1 MHGHTA
7 ILTSLK
13 PDRPESDVIHP
24 PGPMPERPQ
33 LEVPM
38 YSSAQHSEELSAAE
52 SGEMASSFQ
61 GFSPLQRGIGLRLL
75 AYIILFSTVVT
86 LLSTLFE
93 LYFDYRRDV
102 GAIEQR
108 MSEVERTSLDS
119 VAGSLWNLDT
129 IELHLQLEGLQRLP
143 DMQMVEL
150 RETGSLDKP
159 VVIRVG
165 IPMTGSVL
173 NREYPLY
180 HGLGTQRHQIGELT
194 LQASLTSVY
203 SRLWDTTIVILLS
216 QGVKTFLVS
225 MFTLYLVY
233 RLVTRHLISIAAYLD
248 RYDLRKPAPRLELQR
263 RRPMASDELDRMVG
277 AFNGMCEGLQDAYGE
292 LSHVNRQLQ
301 DDIRARLR
309 AEEEVRHLNSVLEL
323 RVRQRTAELEA
334 ANKELGSF
342 TYSVSHDLRAPLR
355 RIEGFG
361 QILADEYGG
370 KIDDRGQHYIRRI
383 RAGANDM
390 GEMIDSFLRLSR
402 STRGELSVEQVNLS
416 ALADDTIEQLRE
428 KDPERQ
434 VVVEIQPDVTVQGD
448 RRLLRVVLENL
459 LDNAWK
465 YSRKAERPMI
475 SFGATTDDGGTVYFV
490 RDNGVGFDMANAS
503 RLFVPFNRLHKAED
517 FEGSGIG
524 LATVQRILARHGGR
538 VWATAAP
545 GRGATFHFTC
555 WEGKSADEQS

>member
-1 MHGHTA
+1 MGEN
-7 ILTSLK
+7 LGMTSHAATLDSSD
-13 PDRPESDVIHP
+13 PDRQNADVSI
-24 PGPMPERPQ
+24 
-33 LEVPM
+33 L
-38 YSSAQHSEELSAAE
+38 SSVQNRTDSMTAADFGAAE
-52 SGEMASSFQ
+52 GLR
-61 GFSPLQRGIGLRLL
+61 GFSPLQKGIGLRLL
-75 AYIILFSTVVT
+75 AYIFLFSTVVT
-86 LLSTLFE
+86 LIATVIQ
-93 LYFDYRRDV
+93 LYVDYRRDV

-108 MSEVERTSLDS
+108 MQEIERTSLDS
-119 VAGSLWNLDT
+119 IAGSLWNVDT
-129 IELHLQLEGLQRLP
+129 GELHLQLEGLQRLP

-150 RETGSLDKP
+150 RETGSVDKP
-159 VVIRVG
+159 LVIRVG
-165 IPMTGSVL
+165 LPQDGAVIG
-173 NREYPLY
+173 RDFPLF
-180 HGLGTQRHQIGELT
+180 HGVGGQRQQIGQLRVE
-194 LQASLTSVY
+194 ASLSSVY
-203 SRLWDTTIVILLS
+203 NRLWDTAVFILLS

-248 RYDLRKPAPRLELQR
+248 RYDLRQPAPKLELSR
-263 RRPMASDELDRMVG
+263 RKPMSTDELDRMVN
-277 AFNGMCEGLQDAYGE
+277 AFNVMCEGLQGAYGE
-292 LSHVNRQLQ
+292 LNHVNKELQ

-309 AEEEVRHLNSVLEL
+309 AEDEVRHLNSVLEL

-361 QILADEYGG
+361 QILADEYAGNL
-370 KIDDRGQHYIRRI
+370 DERGLHYIRRI

-390 GEMIDSFLRLSR
+390 GEMIDSFLKLSR
-402 STRGELSVEQVNLS
+402 STRGELAVETVNLS
-416 ALADDTIEQLRE
+416 SLAADTVEQLRE

-434 VVVEIQPDVTVQGD
+434 VSVEIQSDVTVQGD

-465 YSRKAERPMI
+465 YSRKADKPMI
-475 SFGATTDDGGTVYFV
+475 AFGATQDAGGTVFFV
-490 RDNGVGFDMANAS
+490 RDNGVGFDMANVS
-503 RLFVPFNRLHKAED
+503 RLFTPFNRLHKAEE

>member
-1 MHGHTA
+1 MGGN
-7 ILTSLK
+7 LGMTSHAATLDSPD
-13 PDRPESDVIHP
+13 PDRQNADASI
-24 PGPMPERPQ
+24 
-33 LEVPM
+33 L
-38 YSSAQHSEELSAAE
+38 SSVQNRTDSMTAADFGAAE
-52 SGEMASSFQ
+52 GLR
-61 GFSPLQRGIGLRLL
+61 GFSPLQKGIGLRLL
-75 AYIILFSTVVT
+75 AYIFLFSTVVT
-86 LLSTLFE
+86 LIATVIQ
-93 LYFDYRRDV
+93 LYVDYRRDV

-108 MSEVERTSLDS
+108 MQEIERTSLDS
-119 VAGSLWNLDT
+119 IAGSLWNVDT
-129 IELHLQLEGLQRLP
+129 GELHLQLEGLQRLP

-150 RETGSLDKP
+150 RETGSVDKP
-159 VVIRVG
+159 LVIRVG
-165 IPMTGSVL
+165 LPQDGAVMG
-173 NREYPLY
+173 RDFPLF
-180 HGLGTQRHQIGELT
+180 HGVGGQRQQIGQLRVE
-194 LQASLTSVY
+194 ASLSSVY
-203 SRLWDTTIVILLS
+203 NRLWDTAVFILLS

-248 RYDLRKPAPRLELQR
+248 RYDLRQPAPKLELSR
-263 RRPMASDELDRMVG
+263 RKPMSTDELDRMVN
-277 AFNGMCEGLQDAYGE
+277 AFNVMCEGLQGAYGE
-292 LSHVNRQLQ
+292 LNHVNKELQ

-309 AEEEVRHLNSVLEL
+309 AEDEVRHLNSVLEL

-361 QILADEYGG
+361 QILADEYAGNL
-370 KIDDRGQHYIRRI
+370 DERGLHYIRRI

-390 GEMIDSFLRLSR
+390 GEMIDSFLKLSR
-402 STRGELSVEQVNLS
+402 STRGELAVETVNLS
-416 ALADDTIEQLRE
+416 SLAADTVEQLRE

-434 VVVEIQPDVTVQGD
+434 VSVEIQSDVTVQGD

-465 YSRKAERPMI
+465 YSRKADKPMI
-475 SFGATTDDGGTVYFV
+475 AFGATQDAGGTVFFV
-490 RDNGVGFDMANAS
+490 RDNGVGFDMANVS
-503 RLFVPFNRLHKAED
+503 RLFTPFNRLHKAEE

>member
-1 MHGHTA
+1 MGEN
-7 ILTSLK
+7 LGMTSHAATLDSSD
-13 PDRPESDVIHP
+13 PDRQNADVSI
-24 PGPMPERPQ
+24 
-33 LEVPM
+33 L
-38 YSSAQHSEELSAAE
+38 SSVQNRTDSMTAADFGAAE
-52 SGEMASSFQ
+52 GLR
-61 GFSPLQRGIGLRLL
+61 GFSPLQKGIGLRLL
-75 AYIILFSTVVT
+75 AYIFLFSTVVT
-86 LLSTLFE
+86 LIATVIQ
-93 LYFDYRRDV
+93 LYVDYRRDV

-108 MSEVERTSLDS
+108 MQEIERTSLDS
-119 VAGSLWNLDT
+119 IAGSLWNVDT
-129 IELHLQLEGLQRLP
+129 GELHLQLEGLQRLP

-150 RETGSLDKP
+150 RETGSVDKP
-159 VVIRVG
+159 LVIRVG
-165 IPMTGSVL
+165 LPQDGAVMG
-173 NREYPLY
+173 RDFPLF
-180 HGLGTQRHQIGELT
+180 HGVGGQRQQIGQLRVE
-194 LQASLTSVY
+194 ASLSSVY
-203 SRLWDTTIVILLS
+203 NRLWDTAVFILLS

-248 RYDLRKPAPRLELQR
+248 RYDLRQPAPKLELSR
-263 RRPMASDELDRMVG
+263 RKPMSTDELDRMVN
-277 AFNGMCEGLQDAYGE
+277 AFNVMCEGLQGAYGE
-292 LSHVNRQLQ
+292 LSHVNKELQ

-361 QILADEYGG
+361 QILADEYAGNL
-370 KIDDRGQHYIRRI
+370 DERGLHYIRRI

-390 GEMIDSFLRLSR
+390 GEMIDSFLKLSR
-402 STRGELSVEQVNLS
+402 STRGELAVETVNLS
-416 ALADDTIEQLRE
+416 SLAADTVEQLRE

-434 VVVEIQPDVTVQGD
+434 VSVEIQSDVTVQGD

-465 YSRKAERPMI
+465 YSRKADKPMI
-475 SFGATTDDGGTVYFV
+475 AFGATQDAGGTVFFV
-490 RDNGVGFDMANAS
+490 RDNGVGFDMANVN
-503 RLFVPFNRLHKAED
+503 RLFTPFNRLHKAEE

>member
-1 MHGHTA
+1 MGEN
-7 ILTSLK
+7 LGMTSHAATLDSPD
-13 PDRPESDVIHP
+13 PDRQNADASI
-24 PGPMPERPQ
+24 
-33 LEVPM
+33 L
-38 YSSAQHSEELSAAE
+38 SSVQNRTDSMTAADFGAAE
-52 SGEMASSFQ
+52 GLR
-61 GFSPLQRGIGLRLL
+61 GFSPLQKGIGLRLL
-75 AYIILFSTVVT
+75 AYIFLFSTVVT
-86 LLSTLFE
+86 LIATVIQ
-93 LYFDYRRDV
+93 LYVDYRRDV

-108 MSEVERTSLDS
+108 MQEIERTSLDS
-119 VAGSLWNLDT
+119 IAGSLWNVDT
-129 IELHLQLEGLQRLP
+129 GELHLQLEGLQRLP

-150 RETGSLDKP
+150 RETGSVDKP
-159 VVIRVG
+159 LVIRVG
-165 IPMTGSVL
+165 LPQDGAVMG
-173 NREYPLY
+173 RDFPLF
-180 HGLGTQRHQIGELT
+180 HGVGGQRQQIGQLRVE
-194 LQASLTSVY
+194 ASLSSVY
-203 SRLWDTTIVILLS
+203 NRLWDTAVFILLS

-248 RYDLRKPAPRLELQR
+248 RYDLRQPAPKLELSR
-263 RRPMASDELDRMVG
+263 RKPMSTDELDRMVN
-277 AFNGMCEGLQDAYGE
+277 AFNVMCEGLQGAYGE
-292 LSHVNRQLQ
+292 LNHVNKELQ

-309 AEEEVRHLNSVLEL
+309 AEDEVRHLNSVLEL

-361 QILADEYGG
+361 QILADEYAGNL
-370 KIDDRGQHYIRRI
+370 DERGLHYIRRI

-390 GEMIDSFLRLSR
+390 GEMIDSFLKLSR
-402 STRGELSVEQVNLS
+402 STRGELAVETVNLS
-416 ALADDTIEQLRE
+416 SLAADTVEQLRE

-434 VVVEIQPDVTVQGD
+434 VSVEIQSDVTVQGD

-465 YSRKAERPMI
+465 YSRKADKPMI
-475 SFGATTDDGGTVYFV
+475 AFGATQDAGGTVFFV
-490 RDNGVGFDMANAS
+490 RDNGVGFDMANVS
-503 RLFVPFNRLHKAED
+503 RLFTPFNRLHKAEE

>member
-1 MHGHTA
+1 MSSHAAT
-7 ILTSLK
+7 LDPSD
-13 PDRPESDVIHP
+13 PDRLNADASI
-24 PGPMPERPQ
+24 
-33 LEVPM
+33 L
-38 YSSAQHSEELSAAE
+38 SSAQNRTDTMTAADF
-52 SGEMASSFQ
+52 GAADGLR
-61 GFSPLQRGIGLRLL
+61 GFSPLQKGIGLRLL
-75 AYIILFSTVVT
+75 AYIVLFSTVVT
-86 LLSTLFE
+86 LIATVIQ
-93 LYFDYRRDV
+93 LYVDYRRDI
-102 GAIEQR
+102 GAIEQH
-108 MSEVERTSLDS
+108 MQEIERTSLDS
-119 VAGSLWNLDT
+119 IAGSLWNVDT
-129 IELHLQLEGLQRLP
+129 VELHLLLEGLQRLP

-150 RETGSLDKP
+150 RETGALDKP

-165 IPMTGSVL
+165 LPQDGAMMGRDFPLFHGTG
-173 NREYPLY
+173 
-180 HGLGTQRHQIGELT
+180 GQRQQIGVLRVE
-194 LQASLTSVY
+194 ASLSTVY
-203 SRLWDTTIVILLS
+203 SRLWDTAVFILLS

-248 RYDLRKPAPRLELQR
+248 RYDLRQPAPKLELSR
-263 RRPMASDELDRMVG
+263 RKPMSSDELDRMVN
-277 AFNGMCEGLQDAYGE
+277 AFNVMCEGLQGAYGE
-292 LSHVNRQLQ
+292 LNHLNQELQ

-309 AEEEVRHLNSVLEL
+309 AEEEVKHLNSVLEL

-361 QILADEYGG
+361 QILADEYSGNL
-370 KIDDRGQHYIRRI
+370 DERGLHYIRRI

-390 GEMIDSFLRLSR
+390 GEMIDSFLKLSR
-402 STRGELSVEQVNLS
+402 STRGELAVETVNLS
-416 ALADDTIEQLRE
+416 SLAADTVEQLRE

-434 VVVEIQPDVTVQGD
+434 VSVEIQSDVTVQGD

-465 YSRKAERPMI
+465 YSRKADKPMI
-475 SFGATTDDGGTVYFV
+475 AFGATQDAGGTVFFV
-490 RDNGVGFDMANAS
+490 RDNGVGFDMANVS
-503 RLFVPFNRLHKAED
+503 RLFTPFNRLHKVEE

>member
-1 MHGHTA
+1 M
-7 ILTSLK
+7 
-13 PDRPESDVIHP
+13 
-24 PGPMPERPQ
+24 
-33 LEVPM
+33 
-38 YSSAQHSEELSAAE
+38 SSSVQDNAGTLAAADAE
-52 SGEMASSFQ
+52 AQ

-86 LLSTLFE
+86 LLSTLFQ

-108 MSEVERTSLDS
+108 MLEIESTTLDS
-119 VAGSLWNLDT
+119 IAQSLWNVDT
-129 IELHLQLEGLQRLP
+129 AELHLQLEGLHRLP

-150 RETGSLDKP
+150 RETGALDKP

-165 IPMTGSVL
+165 E
-173 NREYPLY
+173 NRADGVVVRDFSLY
-180 HGLGTQRHQIGELT
+180 HGQGAARQQIGVLRAE
-194 LQASLTSVY
+194 ASLAAVY
-203 SRLWDTTIVILLS
+203 SRLWDTAIVILFS

-225 MFTLYLVY
+225 LFTLYLVY
-233 RLVTRHLISIAAYLD
+233 RLVTRHLIAIAAYLD
-248 RYDLRKPAPRLELQR
+248 RYDLRQAVPHLALARRAPIAR
-263 RRPMASDELDRMVG
+263 DELDRVVDAINVMS
-277 AFNGMCEGLQDAYGE
+277 EGLQSAYGE
-292 LSHVNRQLQ
+292 LNHLNHELQ
-301 DDIRARLR
+301 ADIAARLR

-334 ANKELGSF
+334 ANKELGAF

-361 QILADEYGG
+361 QILADEYADRL
-370 KIDDRGQHYIRRI
+370 DDRGQHYIRRI

-390 GEMIDSFLRLSR
+390 GEMIDSFLKLSR
-402 STRGELSVEQVNLS
+402 STRGELTVETVNLS
-416 ALADDTIEQLRE
+416 ALADDIIEQLRE
-428 KDPERQ
+428 KEANRP
-434 VVVEIQPDVTVQGD
+434 VTAEIQADVTVLGD

-465 YSRKAERPMI
+465 YTRKVEKPI
-475 SFGATTDDGGTVYFV
+475 IVFGATQDAGGTVFFV
-490 RDNGVGFDMANAS
+490 RDNGVGFDMSNVG
-503 RLFVPFNRLHKAED
+503 RLFIPFNRLHKAEE

-555 WEGKSADEQS
+555 WEGKSADE

>member
-1 MHGHTA
+1 M
-7 ILTSLK
+7 TSHAATLDSPD
-13 PDRPESDVIHP
+13 PDRQNADASI
-24 PGPMPERPQ
+24 
-33 LEVPM
+33 L
-38 YSSAQHSEELSAAE
+38 SSVQNRADSMTAADFGAAE
-52 SGEMASSFQ
+52 GLR
-61 GFSPLQRGIGLRLL
+61 GFSPLQKGIGLRLL
-75 AYIILFSTVVT
+75 AYIVLFSTVVT
-86 LLSTLFE
+86 LIATVIQ
-93 LYFDYRRDV
+93 LYVDYRRDV

-108 MSEVERTSLDS
+108 MQEIERTSLDS
-119 VAGSLWNLDT
+119 IAGSLWNVDT
-129 IELHLQLEGLQRLP
+129 GELHLQLEGLQRLP

-159 VVIRVG
+159 LVIRVG
-165 IPMTGSVL
+165 LPQDGAVMG
-173 NREYPLY
+173 RDFPLF
-180 HGLGTQRHQIGELT
+180 HGAGGQRQQIGQLRVE
-194 LQASLTSVY
+194 ASLSSVY
-203 SRLWDTTIVILLS
+203 SRLWDTAVFILLS

-248 RYDLRKPAPRLELQR
+248 RYDLRQPAPKLELSR
-263 RRPMASDELDRMVG
+263 RKPMSTDELDRMVN
-277 AFNGMCEGLQDAYGE
+277 AFNVMCEGLQGAYGE
-292 LSHVNRQLQ
+292 LSHVNKELQ

-361 QILADEYGG
+361 QILADEYAGNL
-370 KIDDRGQHYIRRI
+370 DERGLHYIRRI

-390 GEMIDSFLRLSR
+390 GEMIDSFLKLSR
-402 STRGELSVEQVNLS
+402 STRGELAVETVNLS
-416 ALADDTIEQLRE
+416 SLAADTVEQLRE

-434 VVVEIQPDVTVQGD
+434 VSVEIQSDVTVQGD

-465 YSRKAERPMI
+465 YSRKADKPMI
-475 SFGATTDDGGTVYFV
+475 AFGATQDAGGTVFFV
-490 RDNGVGFDMANAS
+490 RDNGVGFDMANVN
-503 RLFVPFNRLHKAED
+503 RLFTPFNRLHKAEE

>member
-1 MHGHTA
+1 M
-7 ILTSLK
+7 TSHAATLDSPD
-13 PDRPESDVIHP
+13 PDRQNADVSI
-24 PGPMPERPQ
+24 
-33 LEVPM
+33 L
-38 YSSAQHSEELSAAE
+38 SSVQNRTDSMTAADFGAAE
-52 SGEMASSFQ
+52 GLR
-61 GFSPLQRGIGLRLL
+61 GFSPLQKGIGLRLL
-75 AYIILFSTVVT
+75 AYIFLFSTVVT
-86 LLSTLFE
+86 LIATVIQ
-93 LYFDYRRDV
+93 LYVDYRRDV

-108 MSEVERTSLDS
+108 MQEIERTSLDS
-119 VAGSLWNLDT
+119 IAGSLWNVDT
-129 IELHLQLEGLQRLP
+129 GELHLQLEGLQRLP

-150 RETGSLDKP
+150 RETGSVDKP
-159 VVIRVG
+159 LVIRVG
-165 IPMTGSVL
+165 LPQDGAVMG
-173 NREYPLY
+173 RDFPLF
-180 HGLGTQRHQIGELT
+180 HGVGGQRQQIGQLRVE
-194 LQASLTSVY
+194 ASLSSVY
-203 SRLWDTTIVILLS
+203 NRLWDTAVFILLS

-248 RYDLRKPAPRLELQR
+248 RYDLRQPAPKLELSR
-263 RRPMASDELDRMVG
+263 RKPMSTDELDRMVN
-277 AFNGMCEGLQDAYGE
+277 AFNVMCEGLQGAYGE
-292 LSHVNRQLQ
+292 LNHVNKELQ

-309 AEEEVRHLNSVLEL
+309 AEDEVRHLNSVLEL

-361 QILADEYGG
+361 QILADEYAGNL
-370 KIDDRGQHYIRRI
+370 DERGLHYIRRI

-390 GEMIDSFLRLSR
+390 GEMIDSFLKLSR
-402 STRGELSVEQVNLS
+402 STRGELAVETVNLS
-416 ALADDTIEQLRE
+416 SLAADTVEQLRE

-434 VVVEIQPDVTVQGD
+434 VSVEIQSDVTVQGD

-465 YSRKAERPMI
+465 YSRKADKPMI
-475 SFGATTDDGGTVYFV
+475 AFGATQDAGGTVFFV
-490 RDNGVGFDMANAS
+490 RDNGVGFDMANVN
-503 RLFVPFNRLHKAED
+503 RLFTPFNRLHKAEE

>member
-1 MHGHTA
+1 MGEN
-7 ILTSLK
+7 LGMTSHAATLDSSD
-13 PDRPESDVIHP
+13 PDRQNADVSI
-24 PGPMPERPQ
+24 
-33 LEVPM
+33 L
-38 YSSAQHSEELSAAE
+38 SSVQNRTDSMTAADFGAAE
-52 SGEMASSFQ
+52 GLR
-61 GFSPLQRGIGLRLL
+61 GFSPLQKGIGLRLL
-75 AYIILFSTVVT
+75 AYIFLFSTVVT
-86 LLSTLFE
+86 LIATVIQ
-93 LYFDYRRDV
+93 LYVDYRRDV

-108 MSEVERTSLDS
+108 MQEIERTSLDS
-119 VAGSLWNLDT
+119 IAGSLWNVDT
-129 IELHLQLEGLQRLP
+129 GELHLQLEGLQRLP

-150 RETGSLDKP
+150 RETGSVDKP
-159 VVIRVG
+159 LVIRVG
-165 IPMTGSVL
+165 LPQDGAVMG
-173 NREYPLY
+173 RDFPLF
-180 HGLGTQRHQIGELT
+180 HGVGGQRQQIGQLRVE
-194 LQASLTSVY
+194 ASLSSVY
-203 SRLWDTTIVILLS
+203 NRLWDTAVFILLS

-248 RYDLRKPAPRLELQR
+248 RYDLRQPAPKLELSR
-263 RRPMASDELDRMVG
+263 RKPMSTDELDRMVN
-277 AFNGMCEGLQDAYGE
+277 AFNVMCEGLQGAYGE
-292 LSHVNRQLQ
+292 LNHVNKELQ

-309 AEEEVRHLNSVLEL
+309 AEDEVRHLNSVLEL

-361 QILADEYGG
+361 QILADEYAGNL
-370 KIDDRGQHYIRRI
+370 DERGLHYIRRI

-390 GEMIDSFLRLSR
+390 GEMIDSFLKLSR
-402 STRGELSVEQVNLS
+402 STRGELAVETVNLS
-416 ALADDTIEQLRE
+416 SLAADTVEQLRE

-434 VVVEIQPDVTVQGD
+434 VSVEIQSDVTVQGD

-465 YSRKAERPMI
+465 YSRKADKPMI
-475 SFGATTDDGGTVYFV
+475 AFGATQDAGGTVFFV
-490 RDNGVGFDMANAS
+490 RDNGVGFDMANVS
-503 RLFVPFNRLHKAED
+503 RLFTPFNRLHKAEE

>member
-1 MHGHTA
+1 MPSQTA
-7 ILTSLK
+7 LW
-13 PDRPESDVIHP
+13 ESREQQRRKLGNVMFSSP
-24 PGPMPERPQ
+24 PQSDDMA
-33 LEVPM
+33 VAAV
-38 YSSAQHSEELSAAE
+38 SAQETALP
-52 SGEMASSFQ
+52 

-86 LLSTLFE
+86 LLSTLAE

-108 MSEVERTSLDS
+108 MLEVERTSLES
-119 VAGSLWNLDT
+119 LAGSLWNVDT
-129 IELHLQLEGLQRLP
+129 VELHLQLEGLQRLP

-159 VVIRVG
+159 VNIRIGVPASGAVISRD
-165 IPMTGSVL
+165 L
-173 NREYPLY
+173 QLY
-180 HGLGTQRHQIGELT
+180 HGQGAQRHQIGVLT
-194 LQASLTSVY
+194 LTATLSSVY
-203 SRLWDTTIVILLS
+203 SRLLDTAVVILLS
-216 QGVKTFLVS
+216 QGIKTFLVS

-248 RYDLRKPAPRLELQR
+248 RYDLRKPVPRLVLDR
-263 RRPMASDELDRMVG
+263 RAPMARDEFDRVVD
-277 AFNGMCEGLQDAYGE
+277 AFNGMCSGLQDAYGE
-292 LSHVNRQLQ
+292 LSHLNGELQ
-301 DDIRARLR
+301 ADIRARLK

-361 QILADEYGG
+361 QILADEYVGS
-370 KIDDRGQHYIRRI
+370 IDERGQHYIRRI

-390 GEMIDSFLRLSR
+390 GEMIDSFLKLSR
-402 STRGELSVEQVNLS
+402 STRGELAIEQVNLS
-416 ALADDTIEQLRE
+416 ALAADTIDQLRE
-428 KDPERQ
+428 KEPDRQ
-434 VVVEIQPDVTVQGD
+434 IEVNIQPDVGVQGD

-459 LDNAWK
+459 LENAWK
-465 YSRKAERPMI
+465 YSRKADKPMI
-475 SFGATTDDGGTVYFV
+475 TFGATNDAGGTVFFV
-490 RDNGVGFDMANAS
+490 RDNGVGFDMANAN
-503 RLFVPFNRLHKAED
+503 RLFIPFNRLHKAED